1 MTAQPQHCTRP
12 AGARELIDHLV
23 DGHSFVSWDTTPAID
38 DRPEPYWL
46 ELQEARVR
54 SGADEAVVTGEAVV
68 DGHRVALVVS
78 EFAFLAGSVG
88 MHAAERISRAFRRAA
103 REGLPVIAA
112 PASGGTRMQEGTE
125 AFVTMIDIAAAV
137 DEYRSTGMPYLVYLR
152 HPTTGGVMA
161 SWGSL
166 GHITAAEP
174 GALLGFLGPRAYRAL
189 RGEDFPEGVQVAE
202 NLHAHGLVDA
212 VVAPHEL
219 RGFVSRT
226 LSVLCA
232 RRSPRPVGVPGTAP
246 GPPPQDAW
254 DAVRATRDPDRPRL
268 PDLLRLGAAAVVP
281 LHGDGEGRTESG
293 IRLALVTLETVSC
306 VVVGQTGSAEDP
318 LGPAALHVVR
328 RGIRL
333 ARDLGLP
340 LVTVIDTPGAT
351 LSPAAE
357 EDGLAGQIAR
367 CLHELLV
374 VPVPTVSVLLGQ
386 GTGGAAIALLP
397 ANRTVAAA
405 SSWLA
410 PLPPEGASGIL
421 HRTPDRAPEIARAQG
436 VDVTSLQRLGVVD
449 EVVAEGPDTAQHP
462 AAFCRR
468 ITTAIERHLLELL
481 DHPAGPDALVSA
493 RTARYSRT

>member
-23 DGHSFVSWDTTPAID
+23 DDRSFTSWDTTPDID
-38 DRPEPYWL
+38 DCPAPYWQEL
-46 ELQEARVR
+46 EEARVR
-54 SGADEAVVTGEAVV
+54 SGADEAVITGEATV
-68 DGHRVALVVS
+68 DGRRIALVVS
-78 EFAFLAGSVG
+78 EFAFLAGSIGV
-88 MHAAERISRAFRRAA
+88 HAAERISGAFRRAA
-103 REGLPVIAA
+103 REGLPLIAA

-137 DEYRSTGMPYLVYLR
+137 DEYRTTKLPYLVYLR

-174 GALLGFLGPRAYRAL
+174 GALVGFLGPRAYRAL
-189 RGEDFPEGVQVAE
+189 YGQDFPQGVQVAE
-202 NLHAHGLVDA
+202 HLHAHGLVDA
-212 VVAPHEL
+212 VVAPHDL
-219 RGFVSRT
+219 RQFVART
-226 LSVLCA
+226 LSVLST
-232 RRSPRPVGVPGTAP
+232 RHTPRPVGVSETAP
-246 GPPPQDAW
+246 GRPPQDAW
-254 DAVRATRDPDRPRL
+254 DAVRATRDPARPRF
-268 PDLLRLGAAAVVP
+268 PDLLRLGAATVVP
-281 LHGDGEGRTESG
+281 LHGSGEGQTEPG
-293 IRLALVTLETVSC
+293 VQLALATFETISC
-306 VVVGQTGSAEDP
+306 VVVGQTGTTEDP
-318 LGPAALHVVR
+318 LGPAALHVAR

-357 EDGLAGQIAR
+357 EGGLAGQIAR
-367 CLHELLV
+367 CLHELLT

-397 ANRTVAAA
+397 ANRTIAAA
-405 SSWLA
+405 NSWLA

-421 HRTPDRAPEIARAQG
+421 HRTADRAPEIARTQG
-436 VDVTSLQRLGVVD
+436 VGIMSLQRLGVVD
-449 EVVAEGPDTAQHP
+449 EVVAEDMDTTQHP

-468 ITTAIERHLLELL
+468 ITTTIEQHLLELL
-481 DHPAGPDALVSA
+481 EPSRSSEALVTARKARYA
-493 RTARYSRT
+493 RT